1 MYIDSNTSMFATAF
15 SGVPKSFLPKKQ
27 SETPVTSPLN
37 DVEAQSKNDVLYGVD
52 MGNNMMAGNFV
63 NANRQPSK
71 YVQAAMEGMQQLR
84 DMRVRQ
90 SAILDAGILA
100 GESAAATYS
109 NRYAERILEGQKAAR
124 KLEDEKSTA
133 INENSEDVLDK
144 NVDDIEEKAEE
155 ATNPT
160 DENGNPIP
168 KDESGNRVPTD
179 DQGNPVPETDTTAPP
194 TNQSPDAGD
203 SQPALSLSPSVTQTG
218 STAVADSQGVS
229 LVQVPAKGSSVDML
243 V

>member
-1 MYIDSNTSMFATAF
+1 MYIDSNTGMLSTVF
-15 SGVPKSFLPKKQ
+15 SGIPKSFLPKKQ
-27 SETPVTSPLN
+27 AETPATPSVN
-37 DVEAQSKNDVLYGVD
+37 DVEAQRKNDVLYGVD

-71 YVQAAMEGMQQLR
+71 YVQAAMDGMQQLR

-100 GESAAATYS
+100 GESAAATHS
-109 NRYAERILEGQKAAR
+109 SRYAERILEGQKAAR
-124 KLEDEKSTA
+124 KVEEEKSTA
-133 INENSEDVLDK
+133 INENSEDMLDK
-144 NVDDIEEKAEE
+144 NAEDIEEKAEE
-155 ATNPT
+155 ATNPI

-179 DQGNPVPETDTTAPP
+179 DQGNPVPEADATAPP
-194 TNQSPDAGD
+194 TNQSPDAGET
-203 SQPALSLSPSVTQTG
+203 QPALSLLPSVAQTR
-218 STAVADSQGVS
+218 STAGADSQS
-229 LVQVPAKGSSVDML
+229 ASPVQVPAKGASVDML